1 MKAGIEIEL
10 KERIKELNCLYEITR
25 MAEKYHDSMQ
35 LFLKNLVEFIP
46 QSWKYAEI
54 ACACI
59 DFQNETF
66 KSKNFKWTEWRQSS
80 QIIVNDELV
89 GTVTI
94 LYSEERP
101 AEDEGPFLREE
112 RALLDSIAQ
121 RMGDT
126 FVRIMA
132 QQELQENNM
141 QLLIERKALQ
151 ETNAALRIVLSNI
164 EDEKKRIYENIRLNI
179 DKIIMP
185 IIHALM
191 PAISKS
197 NRKYIDILS
206 RNLEEITSPF
216 ISSNVKQFRALTPTE
231 VNICNMVRNGL
242 RTKEIAQMRGVSEAT
257 INRHR
262 EHIRRKL
269 KITNQ
274 QINLTTY
281 LQSVLSTQK
290 SLLPEKSNDLYFR
303 EMKTDRLTGN

>member
-1 MKAGIEIEL
+1 MTEMKTSIEIEL
-10 KERIKELNCLYEITR
+10 KERIKELNCLYKISR
-25 MAEKYHDSMQ
+25 MAEKHHDSMRD
-35 LFLKNLVEFIP
+35 FLKNLVEFIP
-46 QSWKYAEI
+46 DSWRYAEI

-59 DFQNETF
+59 VFQNETF
-66 KSKNFKWTEWRQSS
+66 KSKDFKWTKWRQSS
-80 QIIVNDELV
+80 QIKVNDEFM
-89 GTVTI
+89 GNVTI
-94 LYSEERP
+94 LYTEERP
-101 AEDEGPFLREE
+101 MEDEGPFLKEE
-112 RALLDSIAQ
+112 RTLLDSIAQ
-121 RMGDT
+121 RIGDT
-126 FVRIMA
+126 FLRITA

-164 EDEKKRIYENIRLNI
+164 EEEKKRIYENIRLNI
-179 DKIIMP
+179 DKVIMP

-191 PAISKS
+191 PAIPIS
-197 NRKYIDILS
+197 NRKYMEILN

-216 ISSNVKQFRALTPTE
+216 ISDNVKLFRVLTPTE

-281 LQSVLSTQK
+281 LQSVLST
-290 SLLPEKSNDLYFR
+290 EKSASS
-303 EMKTDRLTGN
+303 

>member
-1 MKAGIEIEL
+1 MKLKAGIEIQL

-35 LFLKNLVEFIP
+35 NFLKNLVEFIP
-46 QSWKYAEI
+46 HSWKYADI

-59 DFQNETF
+59 AFQNETY

-80 QIIVNDELV
+80 QIIVNDELI
-89 GTVTI
+89 GRVTI
-94 LYSEERP
+94 IYTEERP
-101 AEDEGPFLREE
+101 IENEGPFLKEE
-112 RALLDSIAQ
+112 RTLLDSIAQ
-121 RMGDT
+121 RIGDT

-179 DKIIMP
+179 DKVIMP

-191 PAISKS
+191 PSIPK
-197 NRKYIDILS
+197 NYQKYIEILN

-216 ISSNVKQFRALTPTE
+216 ISGNVKLFRALTPTE
-231 VNICNMVRNGL
+231 VNICNMIRNGL

-274 QINLTTY
+274 QVNLTTY
-281 LQSVLSTQK
+281 LQSILSTEQ
-290 SLLPEKSNDLYFR
+290 SLVSGKKE
-303 EMKTDRLTGN
+303 

>member
-1 MKAGIEIEL
+1 MEIKSRIEIEL
-10 KERIKELNCLYEITR
+10 KERIKELNCLYEMTR

-35 LFLKNLVEFIP
+35 GFLKNLVEFIP
-46 QSWKYAEI
+46 YSWKFSEI

-59 DFQNETF
+59 VFQNETYE
-66 KSKNFKWTEWRQSS
+66 SKNFIWTDWKQSS
-80 QIIVNDELV
+80 QIIVNDELM
-89 GTVTI
+89 GDVTI
-94 LYSEERP
+94 IYSEERP
-101 AEDEGPFLREE
+101 EEDEGPFLKEE
-112 RALLDSIAQ
+112 RKLLDSIAQ
-121 RMGDT
+121 RIGDT
-126 FVRIMA
+126 YVRIMA

-179 DKIIMP
+179 DKVIMP
-185 IIHALM
+185 VIHALM
-191 PAISKS
+191 PAVPQS
-197 NRKYIDILS
+197 NRKYMEILS
-206 RNLEEITSPF
+206 KNLEEITSPF
-216 ISSNVKQFRALTPTE
+216 ISGNVQLFRALTPTE

-274 QINLTTY
+274 QVNLTTY
-281 LQSVLSTQK
+281 LQSVLSTES
-290 SLLPEKSNDLYFR
+290 SLLSEK
-303 EMKTDRLTGN
+303 KQ